1 MKRSVT
7 LGIVIAGL
15 AGMASSAS
23 AALIFSN
30 VNITGSIAGTP
41 TVTTGVSDID
51 FSFGGNAGTV
61 GDPVAPL
68 RSGNIV
74 ITFDVLSTSGAI
86 TTDFASILGAAT
98 GSGMIIFNEVVE
110 DIATGQILALRN
122 LTINANNPPPQN
134 MEIPFSHGST
144 NFKVKKTFFLF
155 APDTQATDIA
165 NVSLVEQRFVP
176 TPGSLALL
184 GLGGL
189 VASRRRR

>member
-1 MKRSVT
+1 
-7 LGIVIAGL
+7 
-15 AGMASSAS
+15 MASSAS

-86 TTDFASILGAAT
+86 TTDFA
-98 GSGMIIFNEVVE
+98 
-110 DIATGQILALRN
+110 
-122 LTINANNPPPQN
+122 
-134 MEIPFSHGST
+134 

>member
-7 LGIVIAGL
+7 LGIVLVGL
-15 AGMASSAS
+15 AGLASSAS

-30 VNITGSIAGTP
+30 VNISGSIAGTP

-51 FSFGGNAGTV
+51 FAFGASSGTV
-61 GDPVAPL
+61 GDPVTPL

-110 DIATGQILALRN
+110 DIATGRILALRS
-122 LTINANNPPPQN
+122 LIINASNPPPQN
-134 MEIPFSHGST
+134 MEIPFSQGST